1 VTLGTTQSELAK
13 YVRKN
18 NALYIM
24 LIPGIVFFL
33 LFKYLPMAGL
43 VIGFQDYN
51 AYKGFLASEWVG
63 LKWFVRFFSQRQF
76 TRVLW
81 NTLIINIYQLVFAFP
96 APIILACLLNEVRAM
111 RFKRTVQ
118 TIAYLPHFLSWSIIY
133 GLAFMLLS
141 QESGL
146 INQAIVALG
155 REPVAFLQKPGYF
168 RPIIIGAQIWR
179 DMGWGTIIFL
189 AALAGISP
197 ALYES
202 ATIDGAGRWKQ
213 FQYITFPG
221 LLPAIMI
228 LMLLNIGRI
237 MDLGFEQIWVFLNPL
252 TYETG
257 EVLETYIYRWGV
269 QQGNYSFTTAVGLF
283 KSLIGL
289 IMIVIANRTSRS
301 ITGES
306 LY

>member
-1 VTLGTTQSELAK
+1 
-13 YVRKN
+13 
-18 NALYIM
+18 
-24 LIPGIVFFL
+24 
-33 LFKYLPMAGL
+33 
-43 VIGFQDYN
+43 
-51 AYKGFLASEWVG
+51 
-63 LKWFVRFFSQRQF
+63 
-76 TRVLW
+76 
-81 NTLIINIYQLVFAFP
+81 
-96 APIILACLLNEVRAM
+96 LLNELRNLK
-111 RFKRTVQ
+111 FKRTVQ
-118 TIAYLPHFLSWSIIY
+118 TIAYLPHFLSWSIIF

-141 QESGL
+141 QETGL
-146 INQAIVALG
+146 LNQVITAFG
-155 REPVAFLQKPGYF
+155 GKSVAFLQKPDYF
-168 RPIIIGAQIWR
+168 RTIIISAQIWR

-213 FQYITFPG
+213 FLYITFPG

-269 QQGNYSFTTAVGLF
+269 VEGKYSFTTAVGLF

-289 IMIVIANRTSRS
+289 IMVVIANKTSRKV
-301 ITGES
+301 TGES
-306 LY
+306 LF

>member
-1 VTLGTTQSELAK
+1 
-13 YVRKN
+13 
-18 NALYIM
+18 M
-24 LIPGIVFFL
+24 LIPGIIFFL

-43 VIGFQDYN
+43 IIGFQDYN
-51 AYKGFLASEWVG
+51 PYKGFMDSEWVG
-63 LKWFVRFFSQRQF
+63 LKWFIRFFSQRQF

-96 APIILACLLNEVRAM
+96 APIILACLLNELRNLK
-111 RFKRTVQ
+111 FKRTVQ
-118 TIAYLPHFLSWSIIY
+118 TIAYLPHFLSWSIIF

-141 QESGL
+141 QETGL
-146 INQAIVALG
+146 LNQVITAFG
-155 REPVAFLQKPGYF
+155 GKSVAFLQKPDYF
-168 RPIIIGAQIWR
+168 RTIIISAQIWR

-213 FQYITFPG
+213 FLYITFPG

-269 QQGNYSFTTAVGLF
+269 VEGKYSFTTAVGLF

-289 IMIVIANRTSRS
+289 IMVVIANKTSRKV
-301 ITGES
+301 TGES
-306 LY
+306 LF